1 MIISNVDGLTKGS
14 HKLIEVKCDYCNEI
28 REIQYKLHNNSLGL
42 TGKFSCG
49 SKYCRKLKT
58 KESNLIKYGVDN
70 VSKLHTVKESK
81 KQTTLSNYGVE
92 NPFQSDEIKSAIKIA
107 NKEKYGYEYTAQTE
121 LVKDKIKETNIFKY
135 GVENPFQYEVF
146 KDKIKETNLIKY
158 GVTYSSQ
165 ADEIKNKMKES
176 NLIKYGVTYSAQSK
190 KVKDKIKETNIF
202 KYGVENTFQYQPFKD
217 KVKEDNLVKYGVEY
231 YTQTTECRKKFF
243 SSLSYKKYNGL
254 VYQTSYELNFLEFC
268 FENNIV
274 VTDEVPRID
283 YSFEGKIHYY
293 FPDFYIPEKKL
304 IIEIKSYYWME
315 KLKQKNIAKREHTL
329 QKGYNYIL
337 IMDKNYLEFLNFITN
352 YGFYI

>member
-146 KDKIKETNLIKY
+146 KDKIKET
-158 GVTYSSQ
+158 
-165 ADEIKNKMKES
+165 